1 MLDRDDLD
9 DSSGFVDG
17 IDDAVVAAPC
27 AVEPFEVQPQ
37 RRPDSVRVGRH
48 GRIEELDRRG
58 GDLLRELGE
67 VTTGGR

>member
-27 AVEPFEVQPQ
+27 AVEPFEVQP
-37 RRPDSVRVGRH
+37 
-48 GRIEELDRRG
+48 
-58 GDLLRELGE
+58 
-67 VTTGGR
+67 